1 MADSGDRT
9 TRRAA
14 SVGRVASIGVLLAL
28 LALAADAAISIGNV
42 RGLAKQQWWVAHT
55 HDALMRLSYI
65 RAASVDTVAYCRGY
79 MLDGDPEYIRR
90 MPEREQYVRGRVADF
105 KLFTSD
111 NPVQAANCDALAAEA
126 DALFAVLES
135 QVSARRE
142 SGRVE
147 PTSVVQVS
155 VVRQRMDAIRVRIAA
170 MQDEEARLLAIRDRA
185 SNGSLGK
192 TVGTFLTAVA
202 VAFGLVVLV
211 YVMAVRDV
219 RARRREA
226 AEATRLARA
235 NRLLIESTGEG
246 IYGVDLDGRCTFL
259 NAAGAKMIGID
270 ADAVI
275 GQPMHDLTHHHRPDG
290 SPYPVDE
297 CPIYK
302 VYKDGQGCRVAGE
315 IFFRADGTSFP
326 VEYTSN
332 PIRSDGRTEG
342 AVVTFND
349 VTQRRLDEERLAET
363 SERFRD
369 LADNIPQLAW
379 MANGSGQI
387 FWYNQRWFD
396 YTGSTPEEMKGVG
409 WRAAHHPDHVEAVS
423 AKFAAAVRAGEK
435 WEDTFPLR
443 RADGVYCWFLS
454 RAVPIRGPRGDVVR
468 WFGTNTDV
476 TTAREVEEA
485 LRHSEEHLL
494 AAKRDAD
501 HAKEQAEAAN
511 VSKSQFLAN
520 MSHELRTPLNAVIM
534 YSELLQE
541 EAEDQGVEGFI
552 PDLDK
557 IRAAG
562 KHLLALVN
570 GVLDL
575 SKIEAGKMEL
585 YLETFGVEDMVKDVT
600 VTIQPLVQKKH
611 NALHLDIPPDVGQMH
626 ADLTKVRQILFN
638 LLSNACKF
646 TERGSVTVNVA
657 RVAGERGAPEMM
669 EFRVADTGIGL
680 TQQQIEKL
688 FQPFTQ
694 ADASTTRK
702 FGGTGLGL
710 AISKRFCEMMGGD
723 IHVESVPDHGSTFV
737 LRLPARVS
745 KVAPVPGPDGK
756 PSEPLADAH
765 AVRVL
770 VIDDEPAVR
779 DLMAKSLAS
788 ESIVAIT
795 AADGEEG
802 LRLAKE
808 QTPDLIFLD
817 VLMPKMDGWAVLTA
831 LKSDPKLAEVPVIML
846 TLMSDQE
853 MGYLLGASEYLT
865 KPIDRN
871 RLLSVIA
878 KYKPT
883 DKDDGVLIVEDDEP
897 TRQVLSRTMTRQ
909 GWAVTE
915 ANNGVVGL
923 DRLRRH
929 TPSLILLDLM
939 MPEMDGF
946 EFLAELRQEP
956 QWQSIPVVVLTSK
969 DLTSDE
975 RVLLSGKVE
984 RILQKGM
991 YSREALLKEV
1001 KKIVD
1006 DCSQRRADGSS
1017 ACADGAADVIRAGG
1031 TGAAATRPMT
1041 DTYPAEAPSNDAP
1054 GAALSAGSSAVPVPA
1069 ATAPAATVATATL
1082 PTVTSTAA
1090 AVPATDR

>member
-1 MADSGDRT
+1 MTQASDSNPLRT
-9 TRRAA
+9 A
-14 SVGRVASIGVLLAL
+14 SVGRLASVVVGLAVLALAVDTLLAL
-28 LALAADAAISIGNV
+28 RNV
-42 RGLAKQQWWVAHT
+42 KEL
-55 HDALMRLSYI
+55 
-65 RAASVDTVAYCRGY
+65 RAAQARVSHGQDAVLRLERVRAGVNEVALYSRGY
-79 MLDGDPEYIRR
+79 LLIGDDTFRQRTADNEALVLGRITDFRDFTVDDRQKTDCDTMSGQVRLAFDGANAEI
-90 MPEREQYVRGRVADF
+90 
-105 KLFTSD
+105 
-111 NPVQAANCDALAAEA
+111 AARPPGPS
-126 DALFAVLES
+126 V
-135 QVSARRE
+135 
-142 SGRVE
+142 
-147 PTSVVQVS
+147 PTSVAQTVPATRVRMDEIRTTISKMQGRESDLLQGWEAEARRRLNRTVVTFIVALLVS
-155 VVRQRMDAIRVRIAA
+155 V
-170 MQDEEARLLAIRDRA
+170 
-185 SNGSLGK
+185 
-192 TVGTFLTAVA
+192 
-202 VAFGLVVLV
+202 GLVGLISA
-211 YVMAVRDV
+211 MAVWDV

-226 AEATRLARA
+226 VEATRLARS
-235 NRLLIESTGEG
+235 NRLLLESTGEG
-246 IYGVDLDGRCTFL
+246 IYGIDMDGRCTFL
-259 NAAGAKMIGID
+259 NHAGAKMIGVD

-275 GQPMHDLTHHHRPDG
+275 GQRMHDLTHHHRADG
-290 SPYPVDE
+290 SPYPVE
-297 CPIYK
+297 ESPIYG
-302 VYKDGQGCRVAGE
+302 VYKDGQGCRVADE
-315 IFFRADGTSFP
+315 VFFRPDGTSFP

-332 PIRSDGRTEG
+332 PIRSDGHTEG
-342 AVVTFND
+342 AVVTFTD
-349 VTQRRLDEERLAET
+349 VTQRKLDEQKLAET

-379 MANGSGQI
+379 MANGGGQI

-396 YTGSTPEEMKGVG
+396 YTGSTLEEMKGSG
-409 WRAAHHPDHVEAVS
+409 WRNAHHPDHIDAVA
-423 AKFAAAVRAGEK
+423 AKFAASVRAGTA

-443 RADGVYCWFLS
+443 GADGHYRWFLS
-454 RAVPIRGPRGDVVR
+454 RAVPIRDARGDVVR

-485 LRHSEEHLL
+485 LRRSEEHLL
-494 AAKRDAD
+494 QAKADAD
-501 HAKEQAEAAN
+501 HAKDQAEAAN

-541 EAEDQGVEGFI
+541 EAEDQQVEGFI

-557 IRAAG
+557 IRGAG

-585 YLETFGVEDMVKDVT
+585 YLETFDVAGMVQDVT

-611 NALHLDIPPDVGQMH
+611 NALDLQVPPSVGPMY

-646 TERGSVTVNVA
+646 TERGTVALHVT
-657 RVAGERGAPEMM
+657 RVPGAGGGSDLV
-669 EFRVADTGIGL
+669 EFRVSDTGIGL
-680 TQQQIEKL
+680 TRQQIDKL

-723 IHVESVPDHGSTFV
+723 ITVESVPDHGSTFV
-737 LRLPARVS
+737 LRLPAKVT
-745 KVAPVPGPDGK
+745 KPVAPPAPGDPAAAAL
-756 PSEPLADAH
+756 PDAH

-788 ESIVAIT
+788 ESIIAVT

-808 QTPDLIFLD
+808 HTPDLIFLD
-817 VLMPKMDGWAVLTA
+817 VLMPKLDGWAVLTA
-831 LKSDPKLAEVPVIML
+831 LKADEKLRDVPVVML
-846 TLMSDQE
+846 TMMTDQE

-871 RLLSVIA
+871 RLLSVMA

-883 DKDDGVLIVEDDEP
+883 DKDNGVLIVEDDEP
-897 TRQVLSRTMTRQ
+897 TRQVLARTMAKQ

-923 DRLRRH
+923 DRMRRH
-929 TPSLILLDLM
+929 VPSLILLDLM

-956 QWQSIPVVVLTSK
+956 EWQQIPVVVLTSK
-969 DLTSDE
+969 DLTTEE
-975 RVLLSGKVE
+975 RSLLSGKVE

-1001 KKIVD
+1001 KKIVE

-1017 ACADGAADVIRAGG
+1017 PCGDAAATSINAGG
-1031 TGAAATRPMT
+1031 TGSAATVPMT
-1041 DTYPAEAPSNDAP
+1041 DTYPTESA
-1054 GAALSAGSSAVPVPA
+1054 SAGPPVTP
-1069 ATAPAATVATATL
+1069 
-1082 PTVTSTAA
+1082 A
-1090 AVPATDR
+1090 AVPAR

>member
-1 MADSGDRT
+1 MWNVPDTNDIS
-9 TRRAA
+9 TRRVG
-14 SVGRVASIGVLLAL
+14 SVGRVATIGVIFAL
-28 LALAADAAISIGNV
+28 VALATDAAVSLRNV
-42 RGLAKQQWWVAHT
+42 HGLGERQWWVAHT
-55 HDALMRLSYI
+55 HEALMKLAVI
-65 RAASVDTVAYCRGY
+65 RGEAVDTVAYTRGF
-79 MLDGDPEYIRR
+79 MLDADPEYRRR
-90 MPEREQYVRGRVADF
+90 MPTTEADVLSRIADF
-105 KLFTSD
+105 RSFTSD
-111 NPVQAANCDALAAEA
+111 NPVQTANSDLLKRES
-126 DALFAVLES
+126 DDLFAVLAS
-135 QVSARRE
+135 QVDGRASLGRVDDKSVRQVSA
-142 SGRVE
+142 
-147 PTSVVQVS
+147 
-155 VVRQRMDAIRVRIAA
+155 VRQRMDAIRTTVIA
-170 MQDEEARLLAIRDRA
+170 MQAEEDRLLAMREAA
-185 SNGSLGK
+185 SKGSLGK
-192 TVGTFLTAVA
+192 TVATFLAAVV

-226 AEATRLARA
+226 AEATRLGRT

-259 NAAGAKMIGID
+259 NVAGAHLIGID
-270 ADAVI
+270 PAEAI
-275 GQPMHDLTHHHRPDG
+275 GKRMHDLTHHHHPDG
-290 SPYPVDE
+290 TAYPVED

-302 VYKDGQGCRVAGE
+302 VYKNGQGCRVADE
-315 IFFRADGTSFP
+315 VFFRSDGTSFP

-332 PIRSDGRTEG
+332 AIRADGRTEG
-342 AVVTFND
+342 AVVTFTD
-349 VTQRRLDEERLAET
+349 VTQRKADERALAET

-369 LADNIPQLAW
+369 LADNIPQLTW

-396 YTGSTPEEMKGVG
+396 YTGSTFEQMKGSG
-409 WRAAHHPDHVEAVS
+409 WRAAHHPDYVDAVS
-423 AKFAAAVRAGEK
+423 AKFAASVRAGEK

-443 RADGVYCWFLS
+443 RHDGVFCWFLS
-454 RAVPIRGPRGDVVR
+454 RAVPIRDGRGDVVR

-476 TTAREVEEA
+476 TTARETEEA
-485 LRHSEEHLL
+485 LRHSEEHLR
-494 AAKRDAD
+494 AAKEEAD
-501 HAKEQAEAAN
+501 HAKEAAEQAN

-541 EAEDQGVEGFI
+541 EAEDQNVEGFI

-585 YLETFGVEDMVKDVT
+585 YLETFDVPDMVADVT

-611 NALHLDIPPDVGQMH
+611 NALNLEVPKDLGQMH

-646 TERGSVTVNVA
+646 TERGTVTVHVD
-657 RVAGERGAPEMM
+657 RVPGERGGPEMM
-669 EFRVADTGIGL
+669 EFRVSDTGIGL
-680 TQQQIEKL
+680 TAEQIAKL

-723 IHVESVPDHGSTFV
+723 ISVQSVPDHGSTFV
-737 LRLPARVS
+737 LRLPA
-745 KVAPVPGPDGK
+745 KVQKLVPVLTAKEAAEAAAVLSD
-756 PSEPLADAH
+756 DH

-779 DLMAKSLAS
+779 DLMTKALTTEHITA
-788 ESIVAIT
+788 VT

-802 LRLAKE
+802 LRLAREKV
-808 QTPDLIFLD
+808 PDLIFLD

-831 LKSDPKLAEVPVIML
+831 LKADPKLAEVPVIML

-871 RLLSVIA
+871 RLLSLLT

-883 DKDDGVLIVEDDEP
+883 GTDDEGVLIVEDDEP
-897 TRQVLSRTMTRQ
+897 TRQVLRRTMVKQ
-909 GWAVTE
+909 GWTVTE
-915 ANNGVVGL
+915 ANNGQVGL
-923 DRLRRH
+923 ERLRRH

-946 EFLAELRQEP
+946 EFLAELRQHEP
-956 QWQSIPVVVLTSK
+956 WQAIPVVVLTSK
-969 DLTSDE
+969 DLTAEE
-975 RVLLSGKVE
+975 RALLSGKVE

-1006 DCSQRRADGSS
+1006 GCAQKRADGTSVCS
-1017 ACADGAADVIRAGG
+1017 DDAAAGIRDGG
-1031 TGAAATRPMT
+1031 TGAGHTVPMT
-1041 DTYPAEAPSNDAP
+1041 DLYPTES
-1054 GAALSAGSSAVPVPA
+1054 AAAGSLPLAGPAPTADPA
-1069 ATAPAATVATATL
+1069 ATP
-1082 PTVTSTAA
+1082 
-1090 AVPATDR
+1090 DR